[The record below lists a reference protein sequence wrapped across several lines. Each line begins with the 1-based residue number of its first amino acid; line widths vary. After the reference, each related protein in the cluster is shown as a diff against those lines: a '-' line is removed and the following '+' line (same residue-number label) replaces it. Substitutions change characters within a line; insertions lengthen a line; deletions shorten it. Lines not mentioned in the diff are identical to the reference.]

1 MVVFRTP
8 WFVTIASQIRRLEAL
23 LNKASEQAS
32 GVREKFKLSPGTL
45 IDNSWASQATPA
57 QIKVIHNTPYTNLT
71 NHTSLPLTL
80 IPINIPQTTAKLAS
94 FFRSALRPL
103 RSTIALPFAATA
115 AAGTTFYS
123 PSSTPAL
130 ANNLSTA
137 TSVLQQT
144 RNMHSKLVIIGS
156 GPAGH
161 TAAIYA
167 ARADLKP
174 VMYEGF
180 LALGIAA
187 GGQLT
192 TTDEVENFPGF
203 AQIQG
208 ATLMDQMRAQS
219 EGCGTEIISQ
229 TVGKVDLSE
238 RPFKFWLNPMGDD
251 DNLEEETHT
260 ADSIIIAT
268 GAKARRLNLDG
279 EDKYWGNGVS
289 ACAVCDGSLPIFR
302 EKPLVVIGGGDSAV
316 EEGIYLTKKASKVT
330 VLVRKDF
337 LRASKAN
344 ARRLTTNP
352 KVEIRYNT
360 QGVEIKGDEG
370 PRGLMKSMV
379 IKNNKT
385 GETEEIPA
393 NGLFYAVGHDPATY
407 LFKDQLKMDEDGY
420 IITTP
425 GTAETSIPGVF
436 AAGDVQDKKY
446 RQAVTSAGKFQSPE

>member
-1 MVVFRTP
+1 M
-8 WFVTIASQIRRLEAL
+8 
-23 LNKASEQAS
+23 
-32 GVREKFKLSPGTL
+32 
-45 IDNSWASQATPA
+45 
-57 QIKVIHNTPYTNLT
+57 
-71 NHTSLPLTL
+71 
-80 IPINIPQTTAKLAS
+80 
-94 FFRSALRPL
+94 
-103 RSTIALPFAATA
+103 
-115 AAGTTFYS
+115 
-123 PSSTPAL
+123 
-130 ANNLSTA
+130 
-137 TSVLQQT
+137 
-144 RNMHSKLVIIGS
+144 VIIGS

-174 VMYEGF
+174 VLYEGF

-203 AQIQG
+203 KMIKG

-219 EGCGTEIISQ
+219 EECGTEIVSQ
-229 TVGKVDLSE
+229 TVGKVDFSQ
-238 RPFKFWLNPMGDD
+238 RPFKFWLHPMGDD
-251 DNLEEETHT
+251 ENLEEETHT

-268 GAKARRLNLDG
+268 GAKARRLDLKG
-279 EDKYWGNGVS
+279 EEQYWGNGVS

-316 EEGIYLTKKASKVT
+316 EEGVYLTKKASKVT
-330 VLVRKDF
+330 VLVRKDY

-344 ARRLTTNP
+344 ARRLANNP

-360 QGVEIKGDEG
+360 GAEEIKGDEG
-370 PRGLMKSMV
+370 PRGLMRSLV

-393 NGLFYAVGHDPATY
+393 NGLFYAVGHEPATH
-407 LFKDQLKMDEDGY
+407 LFKGQLKMDEDGY
-420 IITTP
+420 LITTP
-425 GTAETSIPGVF
+425 GTTETNVPGVF

-446 RQAVTSAGKFQSPE
+446 RQAVTSAGKHAISERGSRCNGADALGSRLRLHGRSRSGEIPRRTRRHRRTEWHRRREGCTEGQR

>member
-1 MVVFRTP
+1 
-8 WFVTIASQIRRLEAL
+8 
-23 LNKASEQAS
+23 
-32 GVREKFKLSPGTL
+32 
-45 IDNSWASQATPA
+45 
-57 QIKVIHNTPYTNLT
+57 
-71 NHTSLPLTL
+71 
-80 IPINIPQTTAKLAS
+80 
-94 FFRSALRPL
+94 
-103 RSTIALPFAATA
+103 
-115 AAGTTFYS
+115 
-123 PSSTPAL
+123 
-130 ANNLSTA
+130 
-137 TSVLQQT
+137 
-144 RNMHSKLVIIGS
+144 MHSKVVIIGS

-167 ARADLKP
+167 SRADLKP

-203 AQIQG
+203 TKIQG

-219 EGCGTEIISQ
+219 EARGAEIISQ
-229 TVGKVDLSE
+229 TVGKVDLSA

-268 GAKARRLNLDG
+268 GAKARRLDLAG
-279 EDKYWGNGVS
+279 EEKYWGNGVS

-316 EEGIYLTKKASKVT
+316 EESIYLTKKASKVT

-352 KVEIRYNT
+352 KVEVRYNT
-360 QGVEIKGDEG
+360 QGVEIKGQEG
-370 PRGLMKSMV
+370 PRGLMQSMV
-379 IKNNKT
+379 IKNSKT

-446 RQAVTSAGKFQSPE
+446 RQAVTSAGEFNFINQTACFLLTFLRHRLHGRSRSREVPR

>member
-1 MVVFRTP
+1 M
-8 WFVTIASQIRRLEAL
+8 
-23 LNKASEQAS
+23 
-32 GVREKFKLSPGTL
+32 
-45 IDNSWASQATPA
+45 
-57 QIKVIHNTPYTNLT
+57 YTWLR
-71 NHTSLPLTL
+71 
-80 IPINIPQTTAKLAS
+80 AG
-94 FFRSALRPL
+94 LRPL
-103 RSTIALPFAATA
+103 RSSISLPFATASAAAATA
-115 AAGTTFYS
+115 TTFYQ
-123 PSSTPAL
+123 PQ
-130 ANNLSTA
+130 TA
-137 TSVLQQT
+137 ASLLQQHT
-144 RNMHSKLVIIGS
+144 RTMHSKVVIIGS

-167 ARADLKP
+167 SRADLKP

-203 AQIQG
+203 TKIQG
-208 ATLMDQMRAQS
+208 ATLMDNMRAQS
-219 EGCGTEIISQ
+219 EACGAEIVSQ
-229 TVGKVDLSE
+229 TVGKVDLSS

-251 DNLEEETHT
+251 ENLEPETHT
-260 ADSIIIAT
+260 ADSVIIAT
-268 GAKARRLNLDG
+268 GAKARRLDLAG
-279 EDKYWGNGVS
+279 EDKFWGNGVS

-316 EEGIYLTKKASKVT
+316 EESIYLTKKASKVT
-330 VLVRKDF
+330 ALVRKDF

-344 ARRLTTNP
+344 ARRLTENP
-352 KVEIRYNT
+352 KVEVRYNT
-360 QGVEIKGDEG
+360 QGVEIKGEEG
-370 PRGLMKSMV
+370 PRGLMQSMV
-379 IKNNKT
+379 IKNSKT

-446 RQAVTSAGKFQSPE
+446 RQAVTSAGKSLSLNGADESKS

>member
-1 MVVFRTP
+1 
-8 WFVTIASQIRRLEAL
+8 
-23 LNKASEQAS
+23 
-32 GVREKFKLSPGTL
+32 
-45 IDNSWASQATPA
+45 
-57 QIKVIHNTPYTNLT
+57 
-71 NHTSLPLTL
+71 
-80 IPINIPQTTAKLAS
+80 
-94 FFRSALRPL
+94 LRPL

-115 AAGTTFYS
+115 AAGTTFYN
-123 PSSTPAL
+123 PSTPTL

-137 TSVLQQT
+137 TTAALQQQT
-144 RNMHSKLVIIGS
+144 RSMHSKLVIIGS

-203 AQIQG
+203 ANIQG

-219 EGCGTEIISQ
+219 EGCGTEIVSQ
-229 TVGKVDLSE
+229 TVGKVDLSQ
-238 RPFKFWLNPMGDD
+238 RPFKYWLNPMGDD
-251 DNLEEETHT
+251 ENLEEETHT

-268 GAKARRLNLDG
+268 GAKARRLDLAG

-316 EEGIYLTKKASKVT
+316 EESIYLTKKAS
-330 VLVRKDF
+330 KDF

-352 KVEIRYNT
+352 KVEVRYNT
-360 QGVEIKGDEG
+360 QGVEIKGDDG
-370 PRGLMKSMV
+370 PRGLMKSLV

-385 GETEEIPA
+385 GETEEIAA

-446 RQAVTSAGKFQSPE
+446 RQAVTSAGESNFINQTACFLLTFFRYRLHGRPRSREVPCRARGQRRPRSRQRGQEGQA